1 MPVSLTDRHYY
12 HGGLVNHA
20 QLEAMQRVALRIQF
34 VNNPIKINTLDLQY
48 RPSKYRILI
57 FKR

>member
-1 MPVSLTDRHYY
+1 MGT
-12 HGGLVNHA
+12 LVNNE